1 MHNTDKCIKVHN
13 FSLTHRDHT
22 HKHTYDFVHFSHS
35 MIYIHK
41 QQFEK
46 TDWSIMQDKHSI
58 ALHIQVGLRILSEPK
73 IEHKIGHNQY
83 QLASSII

>member
-1 MHNTDKCIKVHN
+1 
-13 FSLTHRDHT
+13 
-22 HKHTYDFVHFSHS
+22 

-83 QLASSII
+83 QLASSIIWA